1 MAKTSAYGASAREI
15 RELFGD
21 YLDGGAGEA
30 AGAGSGES
38 AGEGAGAA
46 PRPALALSA
55 EPLPAVAR
63 NAIEKSL
70 AAFGFGDD
78 ACLFA
83 TLVPRD
89 PTVEGGDIRLDAQ
102 ALFLLVEGLDPLY
115 VIAADADSAAALAA
129 AYRTEFPLDAPIR
142 AFGRPAA
149 AFADLGALLQTDAG
163 KQKAWQV
170 LKSLVA

>member
-1 MAKTSAYGASAREI
+1 MATTSAYGASAREI

-21 YLDGGAGEA
+21 YLDGGATRAADAAADAA
-30 AGAGSGES
+30 AGVDET
-38 AGEGAGAA
+38 

-55 EPLPAVAR
+55 APLPDVAR
-63 NAIEKSL
+63 SALEKSL

-83 TLVPRD
+83 TLAPHN
-89 PTVEGGDIRLDAQ
+89 PAAEGGDIRLDAQ
-102 ALFLLVEGLDPLY
+102 ALFLLVEGIDPLY
-115 VIAADADSAAALAA
+115 VIATDEESAAALAA

-149 AFADLGALLQTDAG
+149 AFANLSALLQTDAG